1 MQGERISDEKKIRKA
16 KVREKINWVDRGV
29 EVEREREQERE
40 NDREREYERA
50 DSG

>member
-1 MQGERISDEKKIRKA
+1 MQGERISNEKKIRKA

-40 NDREREYERA
+40 QKRENERERV
-50 DSG
+50 